1 MLDIQP
7 RMSFDLNGL
16 KNGCTKNSENSLK
29 SKHSFKDKREVDF
42 KLKLTRLKGP
52 CLDFGFQYALIR
64 NNRSKKFGV
73 EYWAWLK
80 FAVASRNKYYL
91 GLCLRPSL
99 DILLLDIGS
108 Q

>member
-64 NNRSKKFGV
+64 NNRSKKNWG
-73 EYWAWLK
+73 
-80 FAVASRNKYYL
+80 RIL
-91 GLCLRPSL
+91 GLAQICSSFPE
-99 DILLLDIGS
+99 
-108 Q
+108 

>member
-52 CLDFGFQYALIR
+52 CLDFGFQ
-64 NNRSKKFGV
+64 
-73 EYWAWLK
+73 E
-80 FAVASRNKYYL
+80 
-91 GLCLRPSL
+91 PSPFTMS
-99 DILLLDIGS
+99 INEMSIVCH
-108 Q
+108 